1 MQPYT
6 QRNSQP
12 DFGSVGI
19 AILIAVLLIAVP
31 QSALAQNRKA
41 FAEEREKMVAENLAT
56 EGVTNERVLESMR
69 TVPRHM
75 FVRAELRKYA
85 YLDQALDLGHKQT
98 ISPPSVV
105 AYMTQVLDPQPTDI
119 VLEIGTGSGYQAA
132 VLSSL
137 VKEVYSIE
145 IVEPLGKRAATTLQM
160 LDYKNVHCLIGDGYK
175 GWPEHAPFDKIIVTC
190 SPEDVPVPLVEQLKE
205 GGKMIIPLGERYQQ
219 VFHLLE
225 KKDGKLEQKKLVPT
239 LFVPMTGKSEELRE
253 VQPDPL
259 HPRIVNGGFEQS
271 TLIEGQ
277 ADGWHYHRRG
287 SLKQDNAPE
296 GQQYLSFEN
305 REASRTAHAL
315 QAAAIDGSVIGEL
328 KFSCRV
334 KASGI
339 QQGSTTRELP
349 GCVIHFFDGKRLP
362 IGVIAIGPWVADQQ
376 WTKFSQTVAVPAGA
390 REMIFQVGL
399 NGATGTIGVDGIEI
413 EGVQRLVK
421 K

>member
-1 MQPYT
+1 MQT
-6 QRNSQP
+6 FSQIP
-12 DFGSVGI
+12 GSIVRSCSS
-19 AILIAVLLIAVP
+19 AILIVTLLIAMA
-31 QSALAQNRKA
+31 QSASAQGRNALAA
-41 FAEEREKMVAENLAT
+41 EREKMVTENIAS
-56 EGVTNERVLESMR
+56 EGVTNERVLDSMR

-75 FVRAELRKYA
+75 FVRPELRRMA
-85 YLDQALDLGHKQT
+85 YLDQALDLGFKQT
-98 ISPPSVV
+98 ISPPSIV
-105 AYMTQVLDPQPTDI
+105 AYMTQTLDPQPTDV

-137 VKEVYSIE
+137 VKDVYTIE
-145 IVEPLGKRAATTLQM
+145 IVEPLGKRAAATLKM

-190 SPEDVPVPLVEQLKE
+190 SPENVPEPLVEQLKE

-225 KKDGKLEQKKLVPT
+225 KKDGKLEQKKLIPT

-259 HPRIVNGGFEQS
+259 HPKIVNGGFEQS

-287 SLKQDNAPE
+287 TLKQDNAPE
-296 GQQYLSFEN
+296 GMQYICFEN
-305 REASRTAHAL
+305 HEAGRTAHAL

-334 KASGI
+334 KANGI
-339 QQGSTTRELP
+339 HQGATTHDRP

-362 IGVIAIGPWVADQQ
+362 IGVASAGPWTADQE
-376 WTKFSQTVAVPAGA
+376 WTKFSQTINVPAAA

-399 NGATGTIGVDGIEI
+399 NGATGTLCVDDMEIRGVP
-413 EGVQRLVK
+413 RLAK
-421 K
+421 

>member
-1 MQPYT
+1 
-6 QRNSQP
+6 
-12 DFGSVGI
+12 
-19 AILIAVLLIAVP
+19 
-31 QSALAQNRKA
+31 
-41 FAEEREKMVAENLAT
+41 MVAESIAS

-69 TVPRHM
+69 TVPRHK
-75 FVRAELRKYA
+75 FVRAELRHQA
-85 YLDQALDLGHKQT
+85 YLDQALDLGFKQT
-98 ISPPSVV
+98 ISPPSIV
-105 AYMTQVLDPQPTDI
+105 AYMTQILDPQPTDV

-137 VKEVYSIE
+137 VKDVYTIE
-145 IVEPLGKRAATTLQM
+145 IVEPLGKRAATTLKM

-190 SPEDVPVPLVEQLKE
+190 SPENVPEPLVEQLKE

-225 KKDGKLEQKKLVPT
+225 KKDGKLEQKKLIPT

-259 HPRIVNGGFEQS
+259 HPKIVNGGFEQS

-287 SLKQDNAPE
+287 TLKQDNAPE
-296 GQQYLSFEN
+296 GKQYICFEN
-305 REASRTAHAL
+305 HELGRTAHAL

-328 KFSCRV
+328 NFSCRV
-334 KASGI
+334 KANGI
-339 QQGSTTRELP
+339 HQGATSHDRP
-349 GCVIHFFDGKRLP
+349 GCLIHFFDAKRLP
-362 IGVIAIGPWVADQQ
+362 IGVVAVGPWLADQE
-376 WTKFSQTVAVPAGA
+376 WTKFKQNVTVPAAA

-399 NGATGTIGVDGIEI
+399 NGATGTLCIDAMDIQGIP
-413 EGVQRLVK
+413 RLAK
-421 K
+421 